1 MNYNFLPYA
10 QDQDYLL
17 PPSLKE
23 WVREDS
29 LAQFISDAVDHLDA
43 RGKLQRIYAAYRADG
58 WGRAAYHPAMMV
70 KLLLY
75 AYAVGIRSSREIER
89 SLHQDVAFR
98 FLAAN
103 QTPNFRTIS
112 DFRKDHLESLQDLF
126 TESLEVCAEAGLV
139 KLGRVA
145 LDGRKVRGNAA
156 LDRNRRR
163 KDLEKEVARILKEA
177 AQKDEREDRQFGLE
191 MSGEELPANVRPRK
205 QRLEALE
212 AALERLANEE
222 EKAKAAQQ
230 EKIRARADE
239 ERTSGRKKRGR
250 KPKAPEDVIDPEA
263 KANLTDPDSRIMK
276 TRRGWVQGYNGQ
288 AMVDCETQVIVAQA
302 LTQDHND
309 VQQLEPMLQRCQEQ
323 VGRTPEQTLAD
334 AGYWSEQNAALAEPY
349 ETDLFIATAKD
360 WKQREAIQEAPP
372 PRGRIRKNASRRER
386 MERKL
391 LTKAG
396 REIYKQRAP
405 SVECVFGQMHGR
417 GLNEFLLRSFKKASG
432 EWSLFCTT
440 HNLLK
445 AWRAGWRPLQ
455 GTLATAVP

>member
-29 LAQFISDAVDHLDA
+29 LAQFISDAVDHLDVK
-43 RGKLQRIYAAYRADG
+43 GKLHGIYAAYRADG

-70 KLLLY
+70 KVLLY

-112 DFRKDHLESLQDLF
+112 DFRKDHLEALQDLF
-126 TESLEVCAEAGLV
+126 TDSLEVCAEAGLV

-163 KDLEKEVARILKEA
+163 KDLEKEVTRILKEA

-191 MSGEELPANVRPRK
+191 MSGEELPPNVRPRN

-230 EKIRARADE
+230 EKIRAREEE
-239 ERTSGRKKRGR
+239 ERASGRKKRGR
-250 KPKAPEDVIDPEA
+250 KPKAPEEVTDPEA

-276 TRRGWVQGYNGQ
+276 TRHGWVQGYNGQ
-288 AMVDCETQVIVAQA
+288 AMVDCESQVIVAQTLA
-302 LTQDHND
+302 QDQND
-309 VQQLEPMLQRCQEQ
+309 VQQLESMLQLCQEQ
-323 VGRTPEQTLAD
+323 AGRVPEQTLAD
-334 AGYWSEQNAALAEPY
+334 AGYWSDDNAGLTETY
-349 ETDLFIATAKD
+349 ESELFIATAKD
-360 WKQREAIQEAPP
+360 WKQRKAAQEAPP

-396 REIYKQRAP
+396 REIYKQRAAT
-405 SVECVFGQMHGR
+405 VEPVFGQMAGR
-417 GLNEFLLRSFKKASG
+417 GLNDFLLRGIKKASA

-445 AWRAGWRPLQ
+445 AWRTGWTPSANTAAPAG
-455 GTLATAVP
+455 A